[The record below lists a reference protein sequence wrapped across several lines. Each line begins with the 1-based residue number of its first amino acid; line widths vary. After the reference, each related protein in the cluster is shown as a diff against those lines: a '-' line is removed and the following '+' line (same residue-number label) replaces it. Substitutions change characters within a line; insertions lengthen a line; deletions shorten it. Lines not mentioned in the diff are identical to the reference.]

1 MPVSVQTVPPLAIA
15 RSICGNNM
23 GLASVEPTAK
33 QHVGPDHEPAIGLVS
48 DLGLR
53 GMIEAWF
60 ELERMKSN
68 LVPGPDTARMLKRC
82 EVRIRGAI
90 MHLGSETVTE
100 SMAAADRSGGSEAVR
115 ALWMEAVAQGKAET
129 AAALRSFHSFALSH
143 RKLAHH
149 ANPGSD
155 GRVDLADGLG

>member
-15 RSICGNNM
+15 RSVCGNNM

-68 LVPGPDTARMLKRC
+68 LVPGPDTARMF
-82 EVRIRGAI
+82 VGAV
-90 MHLGSETVTE
+90 LPNS
-100 SMAAADRSGGSEAVR
+100 RS
-115 ALWMEAVAQGKAET
+115 
-129 AAALRSFHSFALSH
+129 
-143 RKLAHH
+143 
-149 ANPGSD
+149 PGSTD
-155 GRVDLADGLG
+155 KGQVHVAHTAEDVGEPVKRERIPSIAECLTDRQSVT